1 MSVIDL
7 DHASICVHGRT
18 VLSDITIS
26 IGQGEFIGVLGPNG
40 SGKTTLMRTL
50 LGLLEPSRGTVRV
63 FGRPPTRSDAQ
74 IGYVPQVRS
83 VTARYAR
90 CPVESDSVCCL
101 RRPSLVRRG
110 FCCLTSR

>member
-50 LGLLEPSRGTVRV
+50 LGLLEPANAAWSVRAKSRH
-63 FGRPPTRSDAQ
+63 RPG
-74 IGYVPQVRS
+74 IW
-83 VTARYAR
+83 
-90 CPVESDSVCCL
+90 
-101 RRPSLVRRG
+101 PS
-110 FCCLTSR
+110 SNAW